1 MEDWRYCNRMKKSV
15 DGDSCNR
22 GLTDSRTSLADDRR
36 YFSVNVLPLGKVMR
50 SNGNANVAAK

>member
-36 YFSVNVLPLGKVMR
+36 YFCSKRFALRK
-50 SNGNANVAAK
+50 SDAFKW